1 MLRMNKKLLKC
12 LALIM
17 CIVMSFSVYLPK
29 VNVKAKSTVY
39 LSSTNMELTKGKKT
53 RLRLKNA
60 PKGAKITWKTTNKYA
75 VVVSKKGTVR
85 AVNAGN
91 ATIYVKCKNKT
102 YSCKINVPDSD
113 RQIELNSQNVTLVE
127 NNTFQL
133 VAETNRKVT
142 YISENNNIATVD
154 NNGLITAVN
163 PGTVTITAKTA
174 TAFSKCTV
182 QVQSA
187 DEQVISPD
195 WIYNKSATGIRRI
208 TKRGTVIYDNICWVS
223 NKAISFKIDNINED
237 NIKKCVWSSSDETV
251 LSKPQ
256 KRDGSLITTDANT
269 LKAGTAIVTAK
280 VTNKSGKV
288 SKYTSYVFVTT
299 PASDKSELK
308 LYGNGVG
315 NNRQQYVT
323 FTGLNKFSTISVS
336 NSNEKAASVQ
346 TFHDKMAVTGLSEG
360 SGTITVTI
368 DGKAIKIKYV
378 TYNPVIICGAAAIQ
392 KKKTTKITVSGAE
405 GITPQYTSRN
415 RKIATVKSD
424 GTVKGVRSGVTYI
437 DVKLGD
443 YTKSFRIEVSA
454 TGMQTIIDR
463 ANYIV
468 NHWKYSQA
476 KRMKSGYYDCSALVW
491 KGYKAYNNYQK
502 KLGSSKWAYSAG
514 ELFDY
519 LYSKNQIV
527 YFGYTGTDGMK
538 PGDLIFYG
546 DYNNA
551 VKYSTPGRTLD
562 IYHVAMYAGNG
573 QVVEKGGQTMNSNN
587 TKYIVG
593 IGRVVN

>member
-1 MLRMNKKLLKC
+1 MLRTNKKLLKD
-12 LALIM
+12 LAIIM
-17 CIVMSFSVYLPK
+17 CIVVGFSVYLPK
-29 VNVKAKSTVY
+29 INVKAKSTVY
-39 LSSTNMELTKGKKT
+39 LSSTNLELTKGKKT

-60 PKGAKITWKTTNKYA
+60 PAGAKITWKTTNRYA

-102 YSCKINVPDSD
+102 YSCKINVPDPD
-113 RQIELNSQNVTLVE
+113 RQIKLNSQNITLTE
-127 NNTFQL
+127 NDKFQL
-133 VAETNRKVT
+133 VTETTQKVT
-142 YISENNNIATVD
+142 YISENNNIAAVD

-163 PGTVTITAKTA
+163 PGIVTITAKTA
-174 TAFSKCTV
+174 VAFSKCTV

-223 NKAISFKIDNINED
+223 NKAISFKIDNIDEE

-256 KRDGSLITTDANT
+256 KREGSLITADANT
-269 LKAGTAIVTAK
+269 LKAGTATITAK

-288 SKYTSYVFVTT
+288 SRYTSYVFVTT
-299 PASDKSELK
+299 PTSDKNELT
-308 LYGNGVG
+308 LYGSGVG

-323 FTGLNKFSTISVS
+323 FNGLNKFSTISVS
-336 NSNEKAASVQ
+336 NSNDKAASVR
-346 TFHDKMAVTGLSEG
+346 TFHDKMAVTGLCEG

-378 TYNPVIICGAAAIQ
+378 TYNPIIKCGAASIQ
-392 KKKTTKITVSGAE
+392 KKKTTKITVAGAE
-405 GITPQYTSRN
+405 GITPKYTSRN

-437 DVKLGD
+437 DVNIGD
-443 YTKSFRIEVSA
+443 YTRSLRIEVSA
-454 TGMQTIIDR
+454 MGMQTIIDR

-519 LYSKNQIV
+519 LYGKNQII
-527 YFGYTGTDGMK
+527 YFGYTGIDNMK

-562 IYHVAMYAGNG
+562 I
-573 QVVEKGGQTMNSNN
+573 
-587 TKYIVG
+587 
-593 IGRVVN
+593 